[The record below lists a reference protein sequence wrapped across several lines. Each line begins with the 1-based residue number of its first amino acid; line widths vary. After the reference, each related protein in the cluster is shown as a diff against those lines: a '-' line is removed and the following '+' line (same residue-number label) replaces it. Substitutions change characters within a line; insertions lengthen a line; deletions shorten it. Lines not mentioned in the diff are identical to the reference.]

1 MDRAI
6 AGAAPRCKSDKGGDC
21 MHEDVHGHARR
32 LDNAEARVVE
42 RSVFGKGPTRRTKA
56 AAYERKPVLG
66 TKRDQSVIDAFFAA
80 QDIRPSSDTEKKGGA
95 STPDDIEDPPS
106 T

>member
-1 MDRAI
+1 
-6 AGAAPRCKSDKGGDC
+6 
-21 MHEDVHGHARR
+21 MHEDVHSHARR

-80 QDIRPSSDTEKKGGA
+80 QDTSPSPDAGKEGGLPA
-95 STPDDIEDPPS
+95 PDELEDPPS

>member
-1 MDRAI
+1 
-6 AGAAPRCKSDKGGDC
+6 

-42 RSVFGKGPTRRTKA
+42 RSVFGKGPTRRAKA
-56 AAYERKPVLG
+56 AAFERTPVLG

-80 QDIRPSSDTEKKGGA
+80 QDTHPASGIEKEDGPSISE
-95 STPDDIEDPPS
+95 DIEDPPS

>member
-1 MDRAI
+1 
-6 AGAAPRCKSDKGGDC
+6 
-21 MHEDVHGHARR
+21 MHEDVHSHARR

-42 RSVFGKGPTRRTKA
+42 RSVFGKGPTRRAKA
-56 AAYERKPVLG
+56 AGLERKPVLG

-80 QDIRPSSDTEKKGGA
+80 QDTSPSPDAGKEGGLPV
-95 STPDDIEDPPS
+95 PDDLEDPPS